1 MADEARVAA
10 PLAVP
15 IVAGTAIRGMAA
27 TVMMGPVL
35 QRHPNAFLITLE
47 RWGVSIPLH
56 ESQEYID
63 EAIEQGMWA
72 KGRDPAEPVVLVG
85 HSQGGLAVLRYA
97 IDHPEQALHV
107 ITVGTPWLGAV
118 SAARVN
124 GLVRRLVRRDLPA
137 LVDMAPDSQF
147 LHRLHTEAD
156 VLGSRLTNIFSTR
169 EIFIMPY
176 VSAHIPLAGTTN
188 VLISTTKEYEHHL
201 RVYGLSHPL
210 DGHIEGRATHLG
222 EMSHPEVRAV
232 IWRTVEQVS
241 RQAGRA

>member
-1 MADEARVAA
+1 MPGRERTDQHVV
-10 PLAVP
+10 VP

-47 RWGVSIPLH
+47 RWGVTIPLH
-56 ESQEYID
+56 ESQEFIA

-97 IDHPEQALHV
+97 IDHLDQALHV
-107 ITVGTPWLGAV
+107 VTVGTPWLGAV

-137 LVDMAPDSQF
+137 LVDMAPDSEF
-147 LHRLHTEAD
+147 LERLHAEAA
-156 VLGSRLTNIFSTR
+156 VLGPRLTNIFSTR

-176 VSAHIPLAGTTN
+176 VSAHIPLPGATN
-188 VLISTTKEYEHHL
+188 ILISTTKEYEHHL
-201 RVYGLSHPL
+201 RVYGLTHPL

-232 IWRTVEQVS
+232 VWRTVEEVGRS
-241 RQAGRA
+241 TAGG